1 MTNKDNTILWILG
14 IILVIVFIGKSG
26 NLGLFSTQPVCMS
39 NEPTTLEGY
48 YNEFKELYG
57 EKIILF
63 NEEYLLGKSIEEGI
77 GFVYYKHGSNLAI
90 TVYEIENCNELIET
104 IRFDYGHT
112 TKIING
118 RTLYVMKEGP
128 AEDAEVGDLFCSTNG
143 NFIIKFSPI
152 NEAPKL
158 LDLEQA
164 YFNKFYT
171 CESVYP
177 PPSVY
182 PTSDEMK
189 ELMYYFEDES
199 SFKDRDK
206 SIFYTGSNPYS
217 EYFFMEFPG
226 VDKFC
231 SNWYLNPKADFLDG
245 SNQQTWTIEERT
257 KNNKKY
263 FYVKNPSSPIM
274 NGYYWCH
281 NPNLMGYASSE
292 VLMDKFFD
300 KFYKISIEPQKCYAY
315 LAETCQEVPCSTN
328 YTKFN
333 TLEKCVAI
341 ITEKNCSLLSLEL
354 RDDCCVKNFGEN
366 YKWEEN
372 SCKSQNGFEI
382 KWWMILI
389 GAGIVFI
396 IIIILNKK

>member
-26 NLGLFSTQPVCMS
+26 NLGLFSTQQVCTW
-39 NEPTTLEGY
+39 NEPETREELAQFNNELRSVIGY
-48 YNEFKELYG
+48 QPFLLIPET
-57 EKIILF
+57 
-63 NEEYLLGKSIEEGI
+63 EYI
-77 GFVYYKHGSNLAI
+77 GTNGYFPFTNI
-90 TVYEIENCNELIET
+90 NEIEVGLNLMCTDFFDLQVKANLVEVDE
-104 IRFDYGHT
+104 IR
-112 TKIING
+112 NG
-118 RTLYVMKEGP
+118 RKIYYGGGYVFCIGNDK
-128 AEDAEVGDLFCSTNG
+128 VGLSLGDNETRKNMVLDNYVL
-143 NFIIKFSPI
+143 NFYK
-152 NEAPKL
+152 
-158 LDLEQA
+158 
-164 YFNKFYT
+164 
-171 CESVYP
+171 CESVYT
-177 PPSVY
+177 PSN
-182 PTSDEMK
+182 EMK
-189 ELMYYFEDES
+189 ELMNYFEDES
-199 SFKDRDK
+199 SFKDGAK
-206 SIFYTGSNPYS
+206 SIFYTGGKPYS
-217 EYFFMEFPG
+217 EYIFMEFPT
-226 VDKFC
+226 VDDFC

-245 SNQQTWTIEERT
+245 SNQQTWTIKERI